1 MNKQRHIYFFLP
13 NFSIGGAGNSIFN
26 ICKSL
31 SNKEYSIKVISIGK
45 NSYKNLLKKLGV
57 KVIELKSKRSI
68 LAIFEIYCYLKK
80 ITQNKKIIF
89 VSNINYA
96 NVLSCLILK
105 RLSNLKLIIIE
116 RTPFQELEIYKNF
129 FDFFKKKLIL
139 LMAKLFYKKANYII
153 GNSYRVS
160 SYIKKKIN
168 IKVKTIYPLIELNN
182 IRKKKNK
189 NKLNITWIGRF
200 SMEKNL
206 NDLLQALNY
215 VEQENITINIV
226 TDKNIKDIAE
236 NIVKKKLLK
245 KINFFHFR
253 KNKKFLKK
261 IYELTDIYINTS
273 IYEGF
278 PNTVVEAV
286 YNECLVI
293 ASNSYGGCGEIIKNK
308 NYGLR
313 YETFNYM
320 QLSKKINFA
329 IKNFGNFK
337 IKIKYAK
344 KKLLRMA
351 KTNNLK
357 YNEFFGKL

>member
-160 SYIKKKIN
+160 S
-168 IKVKTIYPLIELNN
+168 
-182 IRKKKNK
+182 
-189 NKLNITWIGRF
+189 
-200 SMEKNL
+200 
-206 NDLLQALNY
+206 
-215 VEQENITINIV
+215 
-226 TDKNIKDIAE
+226 
-236 NIVKKKLLK
+236 
-245 KINFFHFR
+245 
-253 KNKKFLKK
+253 
-261 IYELTDIYINTS
+261 
-273 IYEGF
+273 
-278 PNTVVEAV
+278 
-286 YNECLVI
+286 
-293 ASNSYGGCGEIIKNK
+293 
-308 NYGLR
+308 
-313 YETFNYM
+313 
-320 QLSKKINFA
+320 
-329 IKNFGNFK
+329 
-337 IKIKYAK
+337 
-344 KKLLRMA
+344 
-351 KTNNLK
+351 
-357 YNEFFGKL
+357 